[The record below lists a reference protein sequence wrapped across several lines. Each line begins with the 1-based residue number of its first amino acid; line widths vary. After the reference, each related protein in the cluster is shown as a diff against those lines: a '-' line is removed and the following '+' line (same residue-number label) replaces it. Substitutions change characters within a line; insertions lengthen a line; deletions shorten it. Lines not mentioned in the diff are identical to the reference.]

1 MHKIQLLCN
10 IRTKYVTRE
19 SIAIQQFLPHIFSEQ
34 MPFNYENE
42 SSYNDICDVAAYR
55 HLNIST

>member
-10 IRTKYVTRE
+10 MRTKYVTRE
-19 SIAIQQFLPHIFSEQ
+19 SITIQQFLPHIFSEQ

-42 SSYNDICDVAAYR
+42 SSYIDICDVAAYR
-55 HLNIST
+55 LIQLST